1 MASISLARYACDYC
15 KQKKLRCSKEL
26 PKCSACKPW
35 PGPCDYSRDAP
46 APKPNRDNLA
56 PVPLTMPSH
65 QEAEGIHSRLDKLEK
80 AIQNLTDTVT
90 KALDGMGE
98 VVSSHAGGKSK
109 TNMLTIPKDDAAA
122 NLVFGDS
129 HSFSILK
136 DASASIRVS
145 APDSD
150 PLHRQARDELQYLSN
165 AITTTVVA
173 KGVAETNFYIPPR
186 AEGYQLIGK
195 FLENASL
202 GDNFF
207 QAPSEDLL
215 IQVIFKPETVT
226 RKAWVVYVNY
236 MLLAMLSGDKNT
248 RAQNFRQNMKL
259 ALNDSS
265 IFLEPHEAHLQALI
279 LLAIHGEDYS
289 SPSSSWMLVGHACR
303 QAQVLGLHLS
313 TNVEYEIRQRRLSLF
328 WLLFAIDRSCSL
340 AFGRP
345 CFLPSDVHSQVPLP
359 DFSYLTRFEPRSD
372 LAAAGKTKRQSSMFG
387 AHMFLAR
394 IELASLTSNDYSRPN
409 NEGTAEGRGLLRA
422 NLVEWHARTVKILQ
436 DTLDNERSLSSPNQL
451 HEMLLG
457 ISTVKF
463 EYLNTLMAFTN
474 GDPSSSN
481 LRLEAAREAISLLPS
496 MVSNWTSLFN
506 SMIWHLLYFPFIP
519 YFIIYGHLMKDHASL
534 SARTIQQDTGLLATA
549 VSYYANMRGQM
560 QLLAPLCA
568 RLENVAN
575 VFLRLVQ
582 HEVNGRG
589 ALEKAEICSQGAMQ
603 SLRARE
609 PIGGRVDIPV
619 MPVDEMRQELSDG
632 ISADLEHYL
641 EWLPTDLLPT
651 HPVISQE
658 MRNSAS
664 DKGPVYERAPSD
676 QGSRG
681 TKRPFDVMFDWFA
694 WDVYYADNK

>member
-1 MASISLARYACDYC
+1 MVQNVQNYEAET
-15 KQKKLRCSKEL
+15 LRCSKEL

-46 APKPNRDNLA
+46 APKPNHDNLA

-65 QEAEGIHSRLDKLEK
+65 QEAEGIHSRLEKLEK
-80 AIQNLTDTVT
+80 AIQTLTDTVT

-109 TNMLTIPKDDAAA
+109 TNPLTIPKDDAAA

-145 APDSD
+145 APDSG
-150 PLHRQARDELQYLSN
+150 PLHCEARDELQYLSN

-173 KGVAETNFYIPPR
+173 KGVAKTNFYIPHR
-186 AEGYQLIGK
+186 AEGYHLIGK

-248 RAQNFRQNMKL
+248 QAQNFRQNMKL

-345 CFLPSDVHSQVPLP
+345 CFLPWDVHSHVPLP

-394 IELASLTSNDYSRPN
+394 MELASLTSNDYALPN
-409 NEGTAEGRGLLRA
+409 NEGMAEARDLLRA

-436 DTLDNERSLSSPNQL
+436 DTLDSERPSSSPNQL
-451 HEMLLG
+451 HEMSLG

-463 EYLNTLMAFTN
+463 DYLHILMAFTN

-506 SMIWHLLYFPFIP
+506 SMIWHLLYLPFIP
-519 YFIIYGHLMKDHASL
+519 YFIIYGHLIKHHASL
-534 SARTIQQDTGLLATA
+534 SATTIHQDTNLLATA

-582 HEVNGRG
+582 HELNSRG
-589 ALEKAEICSQGAMQ
+589 AFEKPGMFPRGEIQPLSTQQ
-603 SLRARE
+603 E
-609 PIGGRVDIPV
+609 PIGSRVDIPL
-619 MPVDEMRQELSDG
+619 MPVDEMRQEWSDG

-641 EWLPTDLLPT
+641 EWLPTDLLPI
-651 HPVISQE
+651 HPVMSHE

-664 DKGPVYERAPSD
+664 DKGPAYGRAPSD

-694 WDVYYADNK
+694 WD